1 MIKNKL
7 TLMVLF
13 LIISLLITI
22 IPSPIYATDKEEVN
36 KYLPNRFQKSY
47 LLGNIGTIEAFG
59 KISING
65 QIVNQKSFFNS
76 GDYLQTGSD
85 ATATLFINSS
95 GKVILGQNTS
105 VYFAVSKVVEGNGVE
120 KSILIADLVGGSLS
134 VKLNDKSQAYV
145 ESGGL
150 IFTANAGSSFRA
162 SNCNGQLEVLG
173 DVIFQNSRQYIV
185 RPVEVGATLS
195 VKARSTRQIQ
205 IQVTDEND
213 RPVPDLPIIFTL
225 GSQLGKFGATNAIAT
240 TNSQG
245 IASINFTAGNTSG
258 TTSITATVKD
268 TNYSWT
274 GEISVF
280 KVGFWST
287 RNKILVTTAAI
298 AAGTVTGI
306 VISQSG
312 NDVRPNV
319 VAQPPIIT
327 PR

>member
-13 LIISLLITI
+13 LIISLLVAI
-22 IPSPIYATDKEEVN
+22 IPTPTYASSKEIS
-36 KYLPNRFQKSY
+36 KYLPNHFQKSY

-76 GDYLQTGSD
+76 GDYLQTGKN

-105 VYFAVSKVVEGNGVE
+105 VYFAVSKVVESNGLE
-120 KSILIADLVGGSLS
+120 KSVLIANLAGGSLN
-134 VKLNDKSQAYV
+134 VKLNDKSEAYV

-150 IFTANAGSSFRA
+150 IFTADAGSSFRA
-162 SNCNGQLEVLG
+162 SNCNGQLEILG

-240 TNSQG
+240 TNNQG
-245 IASINFTAGNTSG
+245 IASINFTAGNTPG

-280 KVGFWST
+280 KAGFWST

-312 NDVRPNV
+312 NDARPNV
-319 VAQPPIIT
+319 VVQPPIIT

>member
-13 LIISLLITI
+13 LIIALLVAI
-22 IPSPIYATDKEEVN
+22 IPTPIYAKDKEIN
-36 KYLPNRFQKSY
+36 KYLPNRFQTSY
-47 LLGNIGTIEAFG
+47 MLRNIGTIEAFG
-59 KISING
+59 KISVNG
-65 QIVNQKSFFNS
+65 QVANQKSTFNS
-76 GDYLQTGSD
+76 GDYLQTGNY
-85 ATATLFINSS
+85 ATATLSIDSS

-105 VYFAVSKVVEGNGVE
+105 VYFAVSKILENNGTE
-120 KSILIADLVGGSLS
+120 KPILIATLVKGSLN
-134 VKLNDKSQAYV
+134 VRLNNQSQAYV

-150 IFTANAGSSFRA
+150 IFTAEAGTSFRA
-162 SNCNGQLEVLG
+162 SNYNGQLEVLG
-173 DVIFQNSRQYIV
+173 DVNFQNNRQYIV

-213 RPVPDLPIIFTL
+213 RPVPDVPIIFTL
-225 GSQLGKFGATNAIAT
+225 GSQLGKFGSTNATT

-245 IASINFTAGNTSG
+245 IASINFTAGNSPG

-280 KVGFWST
+280 KAGFWST
-287 RNKILVTTAAI
+287 RNKVLVTTAAI
-298 AAGTVTGI
+298 AAGTLTG
-306 VISQSG
+306 VVVSQSG
-312 NDVRPNV
+312 NNRKASV
-319 VAQPPIIT
+319 VAQTPIIT
-327 PR
+327 PK